1 MNEIDIHALP
11 CSRAR
16 NLGSHCSGRLG
27 EFPCFVRRGA
37 ESVPDQ
43 FASNL
48 FDLITPTSMIDPLGL
63 AVLLALGFQ
72 VSQRSVIQGVER
84 VGASTSGDAGL
95 FAREEF
101 AGFPS
106 PNSRPPSR
114 GEIVELALDALRKS
128 LPEVR
133 PVLPLSGGK
142 DSRMILL
149 GLRSLGVRPR
159 IVLTAGAPRHSV
171 DALIARDI
179 TRKTSDPIEFV
190 SGRGWS
196 LELERWRHTMTSLE
210 SLEHGWFLP
219 VSLRAR
225 ALGGP
230 VTDGIGA
237 GVLATGSL
245 MKEDAVRLWKEGRTD
260 ELADWTLQHGAG
272 VGADFFDE
280 ARRLGLPLASAD
292 EVRQEIVAALFRL
305 RNYPN
310 PLGCFSLFHW
320 TRRGIG
326 ASAFGLLGRE
336 NVIAPWMEFEL
347 CKSLLAIELD
357 EAIRH
362 DWRDDVLAALDR
374 TGLPLAE
381 SLPPRPR
388 RPWKSL
394 SGRWA
399 WRRYCSTLPP
409 QLQQLSAVC
418 ERNSGVRKTFGRSAI
433 SAMSMLLGG
442 LRASQA

>member
-1 MNEIDIHALP
+1 MNGMHMHTLP
-11 CSRAR
+11 GQHAR
-16 NLGSHCSGRLG
+16 NSGSPRPGRLG
-27 EFPCFVRRGA
+27 EFPCFVRRA
-37 ESVPDQ
+37 TEQTPEK

-48 FDLITPTSMIDPLGL
+48 FELRTPTSKVDPLGL

-72 VSQRSVIQGVER
+72 VSRRTVMDGVER
-84 VGASTSGDAGL
+84 VGASHQGDEDL
-95 FAREEF
+95 VSRQQF

-106 PNSRPPSR
+106 PSSRPPSR
-114 GEIVELALDALRKS
+114 GEIVELAVHAIRKS
-128 LPEVR
+128 MPSAR
-133 PVLPLSGGK
+133 PIVPLSGGK
-142 DSRMILL
+142 DSRLIFL

-159 IVLTAGAPRHSV
+159 VLLTAGSARHSV

-179 TRKTSDPIEFV
+179 ARQYSDLIEFV
-190 SGRGWS
+190 PSRAWSGDI
-196 LELERWRHTMTSLE
+196 ERWRHAMTSFE
-210 SLEHGWFLP
+210 SLEHGWFVP
-219 VSLRAR
+219 VALRAR
-225 ALGGP
+225 SLGGP

-245 MKEDAVRLWKEGRTD
+245 MKEEAVRLWKQGRMD
-260 ELADWTLQHGAG
+260 ELAEWTLQHAAG
-272 VGADFFDE
+272 VGGEFFEE
-280 ARRLGLPLASAD
+280 ARRVGLPLASAD
-292 EVRQEIVAALFRL
+292 EVRQEIVGALFAL

-336 NVIAPWMEFEL
+336 NVIAPWMDFEL

-357 EAIRH
+357 EAIQH

-381 SLPPRPR
+381 SLPPLRR

-394 SGRWA
+394 QGGWA
-399 WRRYCSTLPP
+399 WRRYCSALPP
-409 QLQQLSAVC
+409 QLRQLSAVC
-418 ERNSGVRKTFGRSAI
+418 ERTSGVRKTFGRAAL
-433 SAMSMLLGG
+433 SAMSMLLG
-442 LRASQA
+442 ASEPRSR